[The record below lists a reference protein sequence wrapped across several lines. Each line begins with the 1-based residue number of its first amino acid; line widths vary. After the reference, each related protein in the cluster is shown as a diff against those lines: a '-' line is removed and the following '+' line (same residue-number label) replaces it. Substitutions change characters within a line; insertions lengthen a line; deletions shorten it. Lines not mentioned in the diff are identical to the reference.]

1 MSSPRGPGRDLWTFL
16 NALTQDARPDQFL
29 ELRWPSADG
38 WMNRRFF
45 SARATSA
52 AAWQIHRLA
61 PRSHVYLGVA
71 LRDGKTAGGKDAIS
85 GSHFLHL
92 ESDNPDCAQRL
103 KGFAHPPTIEIA
115 SGTPG
120 HLQLYW
126 QLVEPASN
134 EQVESA
140 NRRLAIE
147 LDGDPASVDVA
158 RILRPPDTLNHKH
171 EPPRPVRL
179 LAYRPGARYRL
190 AELTEG
196 LPDDPRSSR
205 RNIAHP
211 SPRIGRTALDRELLA
226 IPAEEYV
233 GVLASATPNRAGK
246 IICPFH
252 EDSEPSLQLYPDGTF
267 NCFGSGCR
275 RGGTIFDFAA
285 ARWFSGQSGSA
296 VRGRRFIE
304 VRDRLAA
311 LFFPDGIG

>member
-1 MSSPRGPGRDLWTFL
+1 MSSTRGPGQDLRFFL
-16 NALTQDARPDQFL
+16 DALTQDAHPDQFL
-29 ELRWPSADG
+29 ELRWPAADG
-38 WMNRRFF
+38 MRRRFF
-45 SARATSA
+45 PVRATGV
-52 AAWQIHRLA
+52 AAWHIGQLA
-61 PRSHVYLGVA
+61 PAIDVYLGVA
-71 LRDGKTAGGKDAIS
+71 LRDRNTSGGKDAIS

-92 ESDNPDCAQRL
+92 ESDSLDCAHRL
-103 KGFAHPPTIEIA
+103 EDFAHPPTIEIA
-115 SGTPG
+115 SGTPS

-126 QLVEPASN
+126 RLIELASN
-134 EQVESA
+134 DQVESA
-140 NRRLAIE
+140 NRRLAIQ
-147 LDGDPASVDVA
+147 LDGDPASVDIA

-171 EPPRPVRL
+171 QPPRPVRL

-190 AELTEG
+190 AELTED

-205 RNIAHP
+205 RNIAHL

-226 IPAEEYV
+226 IPAEQYV

-304 VRDRLAA
+304 VRERLAA